1 MSVFD
6 RILERLSGP
15 AGRVLDA
22 PIREVV
28 QEVIRDG
35 GYASPAEVDA
45 LRAEAGALKTRA
57 DALDARLRELDT
69 LLDAARADAAAARD
83 EASRAREAAATSE
96 ARANASDARVFEL
109 EQRLAS
115 APAAQVTRA
124 PADEPTLKAAPPR
137 AASPC
142 KVTDCGD
149 PVRSKGFCSAHY
161 QQWRRGTLRGF
172 VGQEGLA
179 LLPDGEAVTVSEA
192 HAGASIA
199 RVNGKLVVDG
209 NPA

>member
-1 MSVFD
+1 MSILD
-6 RILERLSGP
+6 RLLERLSGP
-15 AGRVLDA
+15 AGRVLDV

-45 LRAEAGALKTRA
+45 LRADATALKTRA
-57 DALDARLRELDT
+57 DALDAKLRELDA
-69 LLDAARADAAAARD
+69 LLDAARAEATTARD
-83 EASRAREAAATSE
+83 EAARAREAAAASE
-96 ARANASDARVFEL
+96 ARATASDARVFEL
-109 EQRLAS
+109 EQRLAN
-115 APAAQVTRA
+115 AA
-124 PADEPTLKAAPPR
+124 AAPRGAAEEAAPKAPPPR
-137 AASPC
+137 TASPC
-142 KVTDCGD
+142 KVPECGD
-149 PVRSKGFCSAHY
+149 AVRSKGFCSAHY

-172 VGQEGLA
+172 VGQDGIA

-199 RVNGKLVVDG
+199 RVGGKLIVDG